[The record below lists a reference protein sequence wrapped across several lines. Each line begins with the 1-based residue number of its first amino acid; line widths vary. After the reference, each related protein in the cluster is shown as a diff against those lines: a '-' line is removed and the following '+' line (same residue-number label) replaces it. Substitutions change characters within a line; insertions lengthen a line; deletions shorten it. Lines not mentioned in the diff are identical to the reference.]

1 MTRYETLQIILTAFI
16 LAAAIIAACIY
27 GCQLSEMQ
35 KSTLAA
41 TKAAKAAED
50 SVVFATQNAHLDQ
63 RAWMALASVSGAPN
77 VGEPFRVTITIRNTG
92 KTPAKKV
99 RIVPVVDPRPDG
111 SPPDFEKKV
120 EETAKSYES
129 GPYGIVSNAVVPPSA
144 TSGSTITASKGPL
157 TAAGLETL
165 KGQQRVF
172 VYGKITYEDIFGVSH
187 WVTFCN
193 VLMQTE
199 AGGWEYMAYSAYNDA
214 DNNV

>member
-35 KSTLAA
+35 KATLAA

-50 SVVFATQNAHLDQ
+50 SVVLAKQNAHLDQ

-99 RIVPVVDPRPDG
+99 RIIPVVDPRADG
-111 SPPDFEKKV
+111 SPPDFEKTV
-120 EETAKSYES
+120 EDTAKSHET
-129 GPYGIVSNAVVPPSA
+129 GPYGIVSDAVVPPSA
-144 TSGSTITASKGPL
+144 TSGSTITASKGAL
-157 TAAGLETL
+157 TPAALEAL

-172 VYGKITYEDIFGVSH
+172 VYGKITYEDVFGVPH
-187 WVTFCN
+187 WVKFCN

-214 DNNV
+214 DDNV